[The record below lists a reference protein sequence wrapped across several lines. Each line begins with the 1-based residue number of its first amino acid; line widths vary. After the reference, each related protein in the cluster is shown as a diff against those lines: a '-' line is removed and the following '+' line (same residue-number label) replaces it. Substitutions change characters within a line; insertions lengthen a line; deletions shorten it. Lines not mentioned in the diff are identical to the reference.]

1 MPRSQKGLQSRVL
14 LQRLRDSM
22 AEPGNGQARLD
33 RIVKLIASS
42 MNAEVC
48 SIYLKKDVKTLELF
62 ATEGLKA
69 GAVHFTQLKIGQ
81 GLVGKIAHTA
91 ISVNTSN
98 APKTKGFRFMPE
110 TGEEVFPSFL
120 GVPIQRL
127 GEVLGVLIVQ
137 NSFARAYNED
147 EVYGLEIVAMVIA
160 EMTELGEF
168 TEAHGAEIT
177 AQHNHAATF
186 EGIIGNEGIA
196 IGEVFLHDPMIK
208 IENPISDNPKAEKAK
223 LSVAFKKL
231 QAEAKKMSDKKLHN
245 KTGEYLEVFEAY
257 QMFAR
262 DKGWRKRME
271 ASIEGGLAAAVAVE
285 KEQSEMRSRMSRLA
299 DPYIRDRLHDLDD
312 ISNRLIRIL
321 TKTDVKIDKEKLT
334 NAILIARNI
343 GPAELLDYGPNISG
357 VILEEGSVGSHAT
370 IVARALAIPLVIKA
384 DGIRRESRDGDLLIL
399 DADKGHLYLRP
410 EETIRIT
417 YADKLASQ
425 EIEREQYLDLKNKP
439 AQTSDGVKIT
449 LMMNAGLMV
458 DLPFLEKSG
467 AEGIGLYRTELQ
479 FLTQEKMPKRSEQA
493 EFYSHILDMAA
504 GKPVNFRSL
513 DIGSDK
519 ILPYLKG
526 VKEPNPSLGW
536 RAIRVTLDRTGI
548 MRMQVQALIRGAQGR
563 PIRILFPFVTEL
575 DEFKLARN
583 IVLSEIEKEKKL
595 QHVVPKE
602 TKIGAML
609 ETPSLAFS
617 NDEFFQLTD
626 FISIGGNDLKQFFF
640 AADRENE
647 LVRARYDTL
656 NLSYLDFLEGI
667 VARAK
672 SFNTPINFCGE
683 DAGKPAEAVAL
694 MAIGL
699 TNLSMRA
706 ASVGRIKSLI
716 RFIALEDAKIILSN
730 ARKIGKSSIRK
741 DITDWLEDINAPC
754 F

>member
-1 MPRSQKGLQSRVL
+1 MPRSMKRVHSRVL
-14 LQRLRDSM
+14 LKRLRDSL
-22 AEPGNGQARLD
+22 AEPGRGQARLD

-48 SIYLKKDVKTLELF
+48 SIYLKKDVETLELF
-62 ATEGLKA
+62 ATEGLRA
-69 GAVHFTQLKIGQ
+69 GAVHFTKLKIGQ
-81 GLVGKIAHTA
+81 GLVGKIANTA
-91 ISVNTSN
+91 ILINTSN
-98 APKTKGFRFMPE
+98 APETKGFRFMPE

-127 GEVLGVLIVQ
+127 GEILGVLIVQ
-137 NSFARAYNED
+137 NSFSRTYNAD

-168 TEAHGAEIT
+168 TEAHGTEIA
-177 AQHNHAATF
+177 AQHNYAATF
-186 EGIIGNEGIA
+186 EGIVGNEGIA
-196 IGEVFLHDPMIK
+196 IGKVFLHDPMIR
-208 IENPISDNPKAEKAK
+208 IENPIADNPKTEKAK
-223 LSVAFKKL
+223 LSIAFKKL
-231 QAEAKKMSDKKLHN
+231 QAEAKKMSDKTLQN

-299 DPYIRDRLHDLDD
+299 DPYIRDRLYDLDD

-321 TKTDVKIDKEKLT
+321 TKTDVKIDKEKIK
-334 NAILIARNI
+334 NAILVARNI
-343 GPAELLDYGPNISG
+343 GPGELLDYGSNISG
-357 VILEEGSVGSHAT
+357 IILEEGSVGSHAT
-370 IVARALAIPLVIKA
+370 IVARALAIPLVVKTN
-384 DGIRRESRDGDLLIL
+384 GIRRESRDGDLVIL
-399 DADKGHLYLRP
+399 DADHGYSYLRP
-410 EETIRIT
+410 KKTIEKV
-417 YADKLASQ
+417 YADKLTIQ
-425 EIEREQYLDLKNKP
+425 EVAQGQYLELKNKP
-439 AQTSDGVKIT
+439 AETTDGIKIT

-479 FLTQEKMPKRSEQA
+479 FLTQEKVPKRLEQV
-493 EFYSHILDMAA
+493 EFYSHILDVAA

-519 ILPYLKG
+519 ILPYLKRL
-526 VKEPNPSLGW
+526 KEPNPALGW
-536 RAIRVTLDRTGI
+536 RAIRITLERSGI
-548 MRMQVQALIRGAQGR
+548 MRMQIQALIRGAQGR
-563 PIRILFPFVTEL
+563 PIRIIFPFVTEL
-575 DEFKLARN
+575 DEFKHARR
-583 IVLSEIEKEKKL
+583 IVLAEIEKEKKL
-595 QHVVPKE
+595 NHIVPE
-602 TKIGAML
+602 EIKIGAML

-617 NDEFFQLTD
+617 TDEFFQLTD

-647 LVRARYDTL
+647 LVRARYDSL
-656 NLSYLDFLEGI
+656 NLSYLNFLEGI
-667 VARAK
+667 VTRAK

-694 MAIGL
+694 LAIGL

-706 ASVGRIKSLI
+706 VSIGRIKSLI
-716 RFIALEDAKIILSN
+716 RSISLKEAKSILAN
-730 ARKIGKSSIRK
+730 ARASGKNSIRK
-741 DITDWLEDINAPC
+741 DITNWLIKINASHY
-754 F
+754 

>member
-1 MPRSQKGLQSRVL
+1 MPRSKKGVNSRVL
-14 LQRLRDSM
+14 LKRLRDSL
-22 AEPGNGQARLD
+22 AESGEGQARLN

-48 SIYLKKDVKTLELF
+48 SIYLKKDVRTLELF

-69 GAVHFTQLKIGQ
+69 GAVHFTKLKIGQ
-81 GLVGKIAHTA
+81 GLVGKIAHTT
-91 ISVNTSN
+91 ILINTSN
-98 APKTKGFRFMPE
+98 ARETKGFRFMPE
-110 TGEEVFPSFL
+110 TGEEIFTSFL

-137 NSFARAYNED
+137 NSLSRNYSDD
-147 EVYGLEIVAMVIA
+147 EVDGLEIVAMVIA

-168 TEAHGAEIT
+168 TEANGTQIT

-196 IGEVFLHDPMIK
+196 IGKIFLHDPIIK
-208 IENPISDNPKAEKAK
+208 IENPIADNPKAEKAK
-223 LSVAFKKL
+223 LSIAFKKL
-231 QAEAKKMSDKKLHN
+231 QAEAKNMSDKPLYN

-271 ASIEGGLAAAVAVE
+271 SSIEGGLAATVAVE

-299 DPYIRDRLHDLDD
+299 DPYIRDRLYDLDD

-321 TKTDVKIDKEKLT
+321 TKTDVKIDKEKVK
-334 NAILIARNI
+334 NAILVARNI
-343 GPAELLDYGPNISG
+343 GPGELLDYGPNISG

-370 IVARALAIPLVIKA
+370 IVARALAIPLVVKA
-384 DGIRRESRDGDLLIL
+384 NGIRRESRDGDLVIL
-399 DADKGHLYLRP
+399 DALHGYSYLRP
-410 EETIRIT
+410 EETILKGYI
-417 YADKLASQ
+417 DKLNIQ
-425 EIEREQYLDLKNKP
+425 ETAEGQYLELKNKP
-439 AQTSDGVKIT
+439 AQTVDGIKIN
-449 LMMNAGLMV
+449 LMMNAGLMI

-479 FLTQEKMPKRSEQA
+479 FLTQEKVPKRSEQVD
-493 EFYSHILDMAA
+493 FYSHILDIAA

-519 ILPYLKG
+519 ILPYLKRL
-526 VKEPNPSLGW
+526 KEPNPALGW

-548 MRMQVQALIRGAQGR
+548 MRMQVQALIRGAKGR
-563 PIRILFPFVTEL
+563 SIRIIFPFVTEL

-583 IVLSEIEKEKKL
+583 IVLSEVEKEKKL
-595 QHVVPKE
+595 YHVVPKE
-602 TKIGAML
+602 IKIGAML
-609 ETPSLAFS
+609 ETPSLAFAA
-617 NDEFFQLTD
+617 DEFFQLAD

-647 LVRARYDTL
+647 FVRARYDSL
-656 NLSYLDFLEGI
+656 NLSYLNFLEGI
-667 VARAK
+667 ITRAK
-672 SFNTPINFCGE
+672 TFGTPINFCGE

-699 TNLSMRA
+699 TNLSMQA
-706 ASVGRIKSLI
+706 VSIGRIKSLI
-716 RFIALEDAKIILSN
+716 RSISLNEAKLIIKN
-730 ARKIGKSSIRK
+730 AQNRGKSSVRE
-741 DITDWLEDINAPC
+741 DITDWLISKNVSNY
-754 F
+754 

>member
-1 MPRSQKGLQSRVL
+1 
-14 LQRLRDSM
+14 
-22 AEPGNGQARLD
+22 
-33 RIVKLIASS
+33 
-42 MNAEVC
+42 
-48 SIYLKKDVKTLELF
+48 
-62 ATEGLKA
+62 
-69 GAVHFTQLKIGQ
+69 
-81 GLVGKIAHTA
+81 
-91 ISVNTSN
+91 
-98 APKTKGFRFMPE
+98 MPE

-196 IGEVFLHDPMIK
+196 IGKVFLHDPMIK
-208 IENPISDNPKAEKAK
+208 IENPISDNPKAERAK

-321 TKTDVKIDKEKLT
+321 TKTDVKIDKEKVT

-399 DADKGHLYLRP
+399 DADQGHLYLRP
-410 EETIRIT
+410 EETIRIS

-425 EIEREQYLDLKNKP
+425 EIAKEQYLDLKNKP
-439 AQTSDGVKIT
+439 AETTDGVKIT

-479 FLTQEKMPKRSEQA
+479 FLTQEKMPKRSEQV

-519 ILPYLKG
+519 ILPYLNG
-526 VKEPNPSLGW
+526 AKEPNPSLGW
-536 RAIRVTLDRTGI
+536 RAIRVTLDRPGI
-548 MRMQVQALIRGAQGR
+548 MRMQVQALIRGAKGR
-563 PIRILFPFVTEL
+563 PIRILFPFVT
-575 DEFKLARN
+575 A
-583 IVLSEIEKEKKL
+583 VSYT
-595 QHVVPKE
+595 H
-602 TKIGAML
+602 
-609 ETPSLAFS
+609 
-617 NDEFFQLTD
+617 LT
-626 FISIGGNDLKQFFF
+626 LP
-640 AADRENE
+640 
-647 LVRARYDTL
+647 T
-656 NLSYLDFLEGI
+656 
-667 VARAK
+667 
-672 SFNTPINFCGE
+672 
-683 DAGKPAEAVAL
+683 
-694 MAIGL
+694 
-699 TNLSMRA
+699 
-706 ASVGRIKSLI
+706 
-716 RFIALEDAKIILSN
+716 
-730 ARKIGKSSIRK
+730 
-741 DITDWLEDINAPC
+741 TD
-754 F
+754 